1 MQFFF
6 QFFFFFG
13 NPFTFLQDIIRIF
26 ETFVNSKLKLDN
38 IFLENQFI
46 IDIYKR
52 PRLDMNR
59 PFLIDNKKK
68 NFKKNLVD
76 CMIFIAFYVKK
87 KCNQRLLNDQKK

>member
-1 MQFFF
+1 MTISEKSAKLFYSVCINFLLLAIVPITNNLQRNLAILFSIL
-6 QFFFFFG
+6 FFFFG

-52 PRLDMNR
+52 LRLDMNR
-59 PFLIDNKKK
+59 HL
-68 NFKKNLVD
+68 
-76 CMIFIAFYVKK
+76 
-87 KCNQRLLNDQKK
+87 